1 MALRHL
7 LAGVAVVALTAP
19 PALAQDTQQPQVQ
32 GDQMQVAQEDMDF
45 ATEAAQGGLMEVRLG
60 ELAQQQAKDEGV
72 KEFGQRMVQDHGEA
86 NAKLMQIAEQKGI
99 DLPQELSDEAQ
110 AAHDE
115 LQQLSGAEFDEAYMD
130 EMVSDHEDDV
140 AAFEDYVE
148 NAQDQDL
155 RAFAEESLPT
165 LQEHLELARQTQ
177 EQVVAAGDAEQQ
189 PDPSMA
195 ADEPTEGEQGFV
207 SLEEVLG
214 SSVVNENGE
223 EVGTIEDLVIKDEVH
238 YAVLSVGGF
247 LGLSEKEVAI
257 PLDELKLGEDESYLM
272 STETEGQLE
281 ELPEYEATQY
291 QPYQR

>member
-1 MALRHL
+1 
-7 LAGVAVVALTAP
+7 
-19 PALAQDTQQPQVQ
+19 
-32 GDQMQVAQEDMDF
+32 
-45 ATEAAQGGLMEVRLG
+45 
-60 ELAQQQAKDEGV
+60 
-72 KEFGQRMVQDHGEA
+72 
-86 NAKLMQIAEQKGI
+86 
-99 DLPQELSDEAQ
+99 
-110 AAHDE
+110 
-115 LQQLSGAEFDEAYMD
+115 MD

-247 LGLSEKEVAI
+247 LGLGEKDVAI